1 MRVKNRKLI
10 WSLSVRSLLAARKRN
25 WIAVIAIALTALLFT
40 SLFTILLSVNASYQ
54 TYQFRQLGG
63 YMHGTFKKVT
73 PQQIEAISAHRLVR
87 EAGVRTVVGTTSD
100 GVFAKEP
107 AEISYMDENCAR
119 WSYATPTTGRLPAA
133 GREITMDTGTL
144 ELLGINPELGA
155 EIPLTYTLYDGKQS
169 GETITDTFTL
179 VGWWDYDDLMPVHY
193 INVSRD
199 YMEQAKTLGEERG
212 MEAFR
217 TDLNVMMASSADI
230 RGQMER
236 VDEELGYDAGN
247 IGVNWGYTTAQLA
260 GDMDM
265 GLLAAIAAFLLLVFM
280 TGYLIIYNI
289 FQISVTGDIRYYGLL
304 KTIGVTSKQLRRI
317 IRVQAFVLCAVGIP
331 VGLLAGYGV
340 GVLLLPSILSVSNLG
355 TAALTVSA
363 SPLIFAFSALFAL
376 GTVLLSCARPGR
388 QAGKVSPVEAT
399 RYTEASTVKKVR
411 TAAHGSR
418 VYRMAFANLGR
429 NRKKTAL
436 VVLSLALS
444 VVLLHVLTL
453 LVCGFDMEQY
463 LASKTCAD
471 FIVSSPDYF
480 HFVTTDAEYLS
491 PESINEIEAGTRVSL
506 SGCGYADTGVTKA
519 WMSEDDWNV
528 QAEGFYGAEW
538 AEMQRPMMER
548 RGNSIREELL
558 LEGFDKSLLDKLTV
572 LDGDLSPLYAED
584 SRSIAVAVNTDDF
597 GNVVHSEVY
606 PAVGDTIT
614 VVYAEDSHYIDSS
627 TGELCSEATLP
638 QNLKEEL
645 VGAHEVEYTV
655 CALIDVPYGMGYRY
669 SPVVG
674 YQAVLPVETLERDSG
689 QKAAPLFY
697 LFDTPDEETEAAAEQ
712 YLSELTADAAS
723 PLMYES
729 KATLR
734 AEFEGFRNMFV
745 LLGGI
750 LCAIIA
756 LVGVLNFFNAV
767 MTGILSRRREFAVL
781 QAVGMTERQLRSMLI
796 IEGLFYA
803 LSAAA
808 LAFGV
813 SLLISPLAIHLME
826 KMFWFLHPRFVITP
840 VLSSIPV
847 FALLGWLIPT
857 ILYGQEARR
866 SVVEQLRDAA

>member
-10 WSLSVRSLLAARKRN
+10 WKLGVRSLLAARKRN
-25 WIAVIAIALTALLFT
+25 LIAVIAIALTSLLIT

-63 YMHGTFKKVT
+63 YPHGSFKEVT
-73 PQQIEAISAHRLVR
+73 LQQIESISAHHLVR
-87 EAGVRTVVGTTSD
+87 EAGVRTIIGTTSD

-107 AEISYMDENCAR
+107 AEISYMDENCTR
-119 WSYATPTTGRLPAA
+119 WSYATPTTGRMPTS
-133 GREITMDTGTL
+133 GKEITMDTRAL
-144 ELLGINPELGA
+144 ELLGIQAELGA
-155 EIPLTYTLYDGKQS
+155 EIPLTYTLYDGMRT
-169 GETITDTFTL
+169 GETVTDTFTL
-179 VGWWDYDDLMPVHY
+179 VGWWEYDDLMPVHY
-193 INVSRD
+193 INISND
-199 YMEQAKTLGEERG
+199 YVEQVKTESGTD
-212 MEAFR
+212 AFR
-217 TDLNVMMASSADI
+217 SDLNVMMASSADI

-236 VDEELGYDAGN
+236 VDAELGYDAGN

-260 GDMDM
+260 NDMDI
-265 GLLAAIAAFLLLVFM
+265 GLIAAIAAFLLLVFM

-317 IRVQAFVLCAVGIP
+317 IRVQSFALCIVGIP

-340 GVLLLPSILSVSNLG
+340 GVLLMPSILSVSNLG
-355 TAALTVSA
+355 DTALTVST
-363 SPLIFAFSALFAL
+363 SPLIFVFSALFAL
-376 GTVLLSCARPGR
+376 GTVLLSCAKPGR
-388 QAGKVSPVEAT
+388 QAGKASPVEAT
-399 RYTEASTVKKVR
+399 RYTEASAVKKVH

-444 VVLLHVLTL
+444 VVLLHILTL
-453 LVCGFDMEQY
+453 FVCGFDLEKY

-491 PESINEIEAGTRVSL
+491 PESVDEIRAGTRASL

-519 WMSEDDWNV
+519 WMSEDNWNV
-528 QAEGFYGAEW
+528 QAEGFYGTEW
-538 AEMQRPMMER
+538 AKMQRSRMER

-558 LEGFDKSLLDKLTV
+558 LEGFDRSLLEKLTV
-572 LDGDLSPLYAED
+572 LDGDLSPLYVED
-584 SRSIAVAVNTDDF
+584 SRSIAIAVNTDDF
-597 GNVVHSEVY
+597 GNVVHPEIY
-606 PAVGDTIT
+606 PAVGDTFT
-614 VVYAEDSHYIDSS
+614 VVYAEEQHYIDSS
-627 TGELCSEATLP
+627 TGELCSETTLP

-645 VGAHEVEYTV
+645 SGAHEVEYTV
-655 CALIDVPYGMGYRY
+655 CALVNVPYGMGYRY
-669 SPVVG
+669 APVVG

-689 QKAAPLFY
+689 SEVVPLFY
-697 LFDTPDEETEAAAEQ
+697 LFDTPDEETESAAER

-756 LVGVLNFFNAV
+756 LVGVLNFINAV

-781 QAVGMTERQLRSMLI
+781 QAVGMTERQLRSMLV

-803 LSAAA
+803 LSAAVLA
-808 LAFGV
+808 LGIN
-813 SLLISPLAIHLME
+813 LIISPLTIRLME
-826 KMFWFLHPRFVITP
+826 KTFWFLRPRFVIYP
-840 VLSSIPV
+840 ALVSIPV

-857 ILYGQEARR
+857 ILYGQEAHR
-866 SVVEQLRDAA
+866 SVVEQLREFN

>member
-25 WIAVIAIALTALLFT
+25 WIAVIAIALTSLLIT

-87 EAGVRTVVGTTSD
+87 EGGVRTVIGTATE
-100 GVFAKEP
+100 GVFAKEA
-107 AEISYMDENCAR
+107 AEISYMDENCTR

-133 GREITMDTGTL
+133 GREITTDTGTL
-144 ELLGINPELGA
+144 ELLGINPELGT
-155 EIPLTYTLYDGKQS
+155 EIPLTYTLYDGMRT
-169 GETITDTFTL
+169 GETVTDTFIL

-193 INVSRD
+193 INISRD
-199 YMEQAKTLGEERG
+199 YVEQAKTLGEKRG

-217 TDLNVMMASSADI
+217 TDLNVMMPSAADI

-260 GDMDM
+260 SGMDP

-317 IRVQAFVLCAVGIP
+317 IRVQAFALCAVGIP

-340 GVLLLPSILSVSNLG
+340 GVWLLPTILSVSNLG

-376 GTVLLSCARPGR
+376 ATVLLSCARPGR

-399 RYTEASTVKKVR
+399 RYTEASAVKKVR

-429 NRKKTAL
+429 SRKKTAL

-453 LVCGFDMEQY
+453 FVCGFDMEKY

-491 PESINEIEAGTRVSL
+491 PESINEIEAGTRASL
-506 SGCGYADTGVTKA
+506 SGCGYTDTGVTKV
-519 WMSEDDWNV
+519 WMPEDAWNV

-538 AEMQRPMMER
+538 LEMQRSMMER
-548 RGNSIREELL
+548 RENSVREELL
-558 LEGFDKSLLDKLTV
+558 LEGFDKDLLGKLTV
-572 LDGDLSPLYAED
+572 LDGDLAPLSEEG
-584 SRSIAVAVNTDDF
+584 SSIAIAVNTDDF
-597 GNVVHSEVY
+597 GNVIDPEIY

-627 TGELCSEATLP
+627 TGELCSETTLP

-689 QKAAPLFY
+689 RKAAPLFY
-697 LFDTPDEETEAAAEQ
+697 LFDTPDEETEAAAER

-781 QAVGMTERQLRSMLI
+781 QAVGMTGRQLCSMLI

-866 SVVEQLRDAA
+866 SVVEQLREFN

>member
-25 WIAVIAIALTALLFT
+25 WIAVIAIALTSLLIT

-87 EAGVRTVVGTTSD
+87 EGGVRTVIGTATE
-100 GVFAKEP
+100 GVFAKEA
-107 AEISYMDENCAR
+107 AEISYMDENCTR
-119 WSYATPTTGRLPAA
+119 WSYATPTMGRLPAT
-133 GREITMDTGTL
+133 GKEITMDTKTL
-144 ELLGINPELGA
+144 ELLGIQAELGA

-169 GETITDTFTL
+169 GETVIDTFIL

-199 YMEQAKTLGEERG
+199 YVEQAKTESGTD
-212 MEAFR
+212 AFR
-217 TDLNVMMASSADI
+217 SDLNVMMASSADI

-236 VDEELGYDAGN
+236 VDAELGYDAGN

-260 GDMDM
+260 SGMDM

-289 FQISVTGDIRYYGLL
+289 FQISVAGDIRYYGLL
-304 KTIGVTSKQLRRI
+304 KTIGVTSKQLRQI
-317 IRVQAFVLCAVGIP
+317 IRVQSFALCIVGIP

-363 SPLIFAFSALFAL
+363 SPLIFLFSALFAL
-376 GTVLLSCARPGR
+376 GTVLLSCAKPGR

-399 RYTEASTVKKVR
+399 RYTEASAVKKVR

-444 VVLLHVLTL
+444 VVLLHILTL
-453 LVCGFDMEQY
+453 FVCGFDMEKY

-491 PESINEIEAGTRVSL
+491 PESVDEIKASTSASL

-538 AEMQRPMMER
+538 AEMQRPRMER
-548 RGNSIREELL
+548 RGNSIREDLL
-558 LEGFDKSLLDKLTV
+558 LEGFDKDLLGKLTV
-572 LDGDLSPLYAED
+572 LDGDLAPLSEEG
-584 SRSIAVAVNTDDF
+584 SSIAIAVNTDDF
-597 GNVVHSEVY
+597 GNVIDPEIY

-669 SPVVG
+669 APVVG

-689 QKAAPLFY
+689 SEVVPLFY
-697 LFDTPDEETEAAAEQ
+697 LFDTPDEETEADAER
-712 YLSELTADAAS
+712 YLSGLTSGTNS

-734 AEFEGFRNMFV
+734 AEFKGFQSMFV
-745 LLGGI
+745 LLGGV

-808 LAFGV
+808 LALGI
-813 SLLISPLAIHLME
+813 SLIISPLAIHLME

-840 VLSSIPV
+840 VLASIPV

-857 ILYGQEARR
+857 ILYGQEAHR